1 MQKQLE
7 LFKTDQDRPKIFR
20 RDSYRTSFFSVVK
33 IHEKAIVVTIGFIIV
48 SLISFSLGVEKGK
61 GLIKGQSENREEK
74 NLYAQQSLKEKV
86 LEVNPVRNTTQKA
99 NNKKA
104 EYTIQV
110 ATFRTKTYAQK
121 EVERLKKRGLQTLII
136 PRGEFVTVCVG
147 NFSEKQEAKISLN
160 QLKKIYRDCFIRRL

>member
-20 RDSYRTSFFSVVK
+20 GDSFRPSFFSVVK
-33 IHEKAIVVTIGFIIV
+33 IHEKAILIAIGFIIV

-61 GLIKGQSENREEK
+61 GLIKVQLENREEK
-74 NLYAQQSLKEKV
+74 NVYAQQSLKEKV
-86 LEVNPVRNTTQKA
+86 LQVKDDKSEV
-99 NNKKA
+99 KA

-121 EVERLKKRGLQTLII
+121 EAERLKKKGLETLII

-147 NFSEKQEAKISLN
+147 NFFERQEAKISLN
-160 QLKKIYRDCFIRRL
+160 QLKKIYHDCFIRRL